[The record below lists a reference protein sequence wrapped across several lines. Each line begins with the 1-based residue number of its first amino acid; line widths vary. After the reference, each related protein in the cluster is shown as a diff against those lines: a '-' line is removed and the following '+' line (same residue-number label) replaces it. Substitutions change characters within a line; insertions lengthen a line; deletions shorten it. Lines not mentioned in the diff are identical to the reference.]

1 MKTNNNTVF
10 KEGWQTLLSGEHLD
24 CLSITMTRLL
34 TEKRKIAN
42 GTITAK
48 AKVKTIAM
56 TTKIAMTM
64 TRRWI
69 KVHGH

>member
-42 GTITAK
+42 GTITI

>member
-24 CLSITMTRLL
+24 CLSITMTTLL

-42 GTITAK
+42 GTITI
-48 AKVKTIAM
+48 AKVKTM